1 MKAFTLPVLISAG
14 LVGLASARTDLGGCV
29 SSATVNQWNEA
40 SMIWYVP
47 DSGEICDIP
56 DCGGGRA
63 PPKYNQ
69 PGCAAYTG
77 TETLTPSYLPG
88 WGPNGKSAATTA
100 HTASATTVAETS
112 AATTTSA
119 ASSTDESTS
128 SSSTKTKHGSTL
140 ITAGPTLSKAAS
152 STPAGSSS
160 PVKSSSVAGGSK
172 PSGTKGSGSGSGSD
186 SGSGSGSGTKT
197 GSASTGLATGAA
209 SSVSGSSI
217 AGVAVIAA
225 LVGVVGL

>member
-1 MKAFTLPVLISAG
+1 MKAFTLPVLVSAS
-14 LVGLASARTDLGGCV
+14 LVGLASARTDLAGCV
-29 SSATVNQWNEA
+29 SSQTVNQWNQA

-47 DSGEICDIP
+47 ESGEICDFP

-100 HTASATTVAETS
+100 PTASVTSAAETS
-112 AATTTSA
+112 VATTSA
-119 ASSTDESTS
+119 ASSSTDETTS
-128 SSSTKTKHGSTL
+128 SKTKHGSTL
-140 ITAGPTLSKAAS
+140 ITAGPTLSKGAS
-152 STPAGSSS
+152 STPVGSST
-160 PVKSSSVAGGSK
+160 PVKSSSVSGGASA
-172 PSGTKGSGSGSGSD
+172 SSTKSSGSGSSN
-186 SGSGSGSGTKT
+186 TA
-197 GSASTGLATGAA
+197 SAPGGLATGAA